1 MDFLSREQLHIGPLT
16 ISAQAAL
23 LIGTAGA
30 AGIVLFF
37 LLRRDNQLRRY
48 FFDTLST
55 AILIVFAGWKLF
67 PLFFSFHELITHP
80 LTLLYTP
87 GGIRGIMFGTGIG
100 FLYVI
105 LVILNGKEK
114 ESRRL
119 IRPFLI
125 FTGIFIILSSLS
137 MGVSLAAGGKT
148 VKNIA
153 VPFHAATLEGT
164 DISLDN
170 LRGKTVILNF
180 WATWCPPCKAE
191 LPVLVS
197 FAENLQGTST
207 VLIGIDAISSE
218 KSLADV
224 KRFMQKNSITYPV
237 IPDIGGR
244 IAAEYGITSLPT
256 SVVISP
262 EGIILEKHTGVVD
275 YFWLRSHLSASGR
288 SR

>member
-23 LIGTAGA
+23 LIGTAGT

-37 LLRRDNQLRRY
+37 LLRRDKLLRRY

-87 GGIRGIMFGTGIG
+87 GGIRGIMLGTGIG
-100 FLYVI
+100 LLYVI
-105 LVILNGKEK
+105 LVILTGKKK

-137 MGVSLAAGGKT
+137 IGVSLAAGGKT
-148 VKNIA
+148 GENIA
-153 VPFHAATLEGT
+153 VPFYAATLEGT

-197 FAENLQGTST
+197 FAENLQDTST

-224 KRFMQKNSITYPV
+224 KHFMQENSITYPV
-237 IPDIGGR
+237 IPDTGGR

-262 EGIILEKHTGVVD
+262 EGIIREKHTGVVD

>member
-1 MDFLSREQLHIGPLT
+1 MNFLSKTQLHIGPLT
-16 ISAQAAL
+16 ISVLAAF
-23 LIGTAGA
+23 LIGAAAA
-30 AGIVLFF
+30 AGFFLFF
-37 LLRRDNQLRRY
+37 LLRRDKQLRRY

-55 AILIVFAGWKLF
+55 GILIVFAGWKLF

-80 LTLLYTP
+80 LTLLYIP

-100 FLYVI
+100 LLYVI

-114 ESRRL
+114 ESRRM

-125 FTGIFIILSSLS
+125 FTGIFIILSTLF
-137 MGVSLAAGGKT
+137 MGVSLATGKN
-148 VKNIA
+148 VEKNRA
-153 VPFHAATLEGT
+153 VPFLATTLEGT

-180 WATWCPPCKAE
+180 WATWCPPCRAE
-191 LPVLVS
+191 LPTLVS
-197 FAENLQGTST
+197 FSKDLQGTST
-207 VLIGIDAISSE
+207 ILIGIDTVSSE
-218 KSLADV
+218 KSLTAV
-224 KRFMQKNSITYPV
+224 KRFIHENGITYPV
-237 IPDIGGR
+237 IPDTGGR

-256 SVVISP
+256 TVVISP
-262 EGIILEKHTGVVD
+262 EGIIREKHTGVVD